1 MVVFITVVVVLGTAI
16 FFYWRRTYGVWAVK
30 RRERENE
37 RASSEPA
44 QTIKYD

>member
-1 MVVFITVVVVLGTAI
+1 MVVFIAVVAVLGVAI

-30 RRERENE
+30 RREREARE
-37 RASSEPA
+37 RASESV